1 MAFIS
6 HTPGT
11 DDNSP
16 HVRARNPITR
26 SQPNH
31 RRKFPSH
38 KAGRMVYC
46 ESALEYDFLLHCE
59 FSPCVTGIAE
69 QPQSIWYVMDG
80 RKRRYTPDFL
90 LETTTGDYLVEVKP
104 AAKLEDDD
112 TRAKFAVLNGWY
124 KDHGEHLVVVTDDRI
139 RIEPRLSN
147 LKLLLRERRRSL
159 CGVLGSQYVDRLRHL
174 LPCTLRELAPHVG
187 GSSILM
193 GLLAAGHLHCDF
205 GLPLEMAVV
214 TAIPHKENDHVPSFL
229 SC

>member
-6 HTPGT
+6 YTPGT
-11 DDNSP
+11 DEGSL

-26 SQPNH
+26 SQPHH
-31 RRKFPSH
+31 RRKFPSY
-38 KAGRMVYC
+38 KAGRMLHC
-46 ESALEYDFLLHCE
+46 ESVLEYDFLLHCE

-69 QPQSIWYVMDG
+69 QPQTIRYVIDK

-90 LETTTGDYLVEVKP
+90 IETTTGDHLVEVKP

-112 TRAKFAVLNGWY
+112 TRAKVAILKGWY
-124 KDHGEHLVVVTDDRI
+124 GDSGEHLVVVTDDRI

-159 CGVLGSQYVDRLRHL
+159 CGVLGSQYADRIRHL

-193 GLLAAGHLHCDF
+193 GLLAAGHLYCDL
-205 GLPLEMAVV
+205 GLPLEMAVI
-214 TAIPHKENDHVPSFL
+214 TATPHKENDHVTSFL